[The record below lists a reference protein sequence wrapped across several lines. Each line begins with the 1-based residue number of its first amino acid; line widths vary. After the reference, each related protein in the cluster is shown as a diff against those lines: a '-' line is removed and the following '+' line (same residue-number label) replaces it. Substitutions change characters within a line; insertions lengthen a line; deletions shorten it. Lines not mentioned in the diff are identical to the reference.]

1 MSTIIQQ
8 LKIPEKFKC
17 ESYLVFRFI
26 TGKKRQAQP
35 KIFLQINVFF
45 FDNMFKKWHWLVI
58 NNNILFALPFR
69 NLLFVYLSALAS
81 ILPSEFRPM
90 INAEVLT
97 RVHAPKT
104 FVKEKCT
111 LHIDYVP
118 FLAEVKIKKHKAA
131 PKELLKGNLS
141 SAKMEF

>member
-1 MSTIIQQ
+1 
-8 LKIPEKFKC
+8 
-17 ESYLVFRFI
+17 
-26 TGKKRQAQP
+26 
-35 KIFLQINVFF
+35 
-45 FDNMFKKWHWLVI
+45 MFKKCHWLVI

-69 NLLFVYLSALAS
+69 NLSFVYFYTPFFSALAS

-104 FVKEKCT
+104 FVEEKCT

-118 FLAEVKIKKHKAA
+118 FLAEVKIKQLQKNCLKVICQVQKWNFRSGRLKALDFSNSWDLI
-131 PKELLKGNLS
+131 KT
-141 SAKMEF
+141 